1 MRKKKR
7 NWINSQVEH
16 EFHKASEL
24 LQEESYLANESV
36 NPSRLSKP
44 KLYLSE
50 NRLLNFLIKLMEKI
64 PTSLVILFFLKC
76 LVIEVLRIIV
86 TIPVT
91 KSDQR
96 EKTRNKSKL
105 LCVTHFISKSKDE
118 YDEMYFGKL
127 FDNYNANELSYFF
140 INQTDLQDS
149 EVTQYLKSS
158 FQFDFRVSKKSS
170 SLGETIKIILGQLK
184 SAVKI
189 LRMPN
194 FESWGLANYNLR
206 AYFVIRDQFSRT
218 AINNL
223 LLTSSII
230 SYVEDSEIEKVVIT
244 FEGNAYESCLYSAI
258 SRRFPGIVFILYQH
272 APVTK
277 NHIGIKNQLG
287 RVSNNATI
295 GASGIVTAKT
305 LEEFMGISKLQDIDI
320 FGSTK
325 FRFSESPDPNVL
337 KKVCLIAPEG
347 VLSAVEEMLDLAL
360 NLAGIM
366 KDFHFIFR
374 VHPVLRQHLEKMRD
388 QLNEKPIN
396 FEFSTQSI
404 EDDFSRSGACIY
416 RGSSVGIEGAAFGVI
431 PIFYSKANEKALDPI
446 SFENRDGMQTFEP
459 DQVSAILRRLETLDT
474 FIFTGMVKDLK
485 VYNRAY
491 FAPIKPLQR

>member
-1 MRKKKR
+1 M
-7 NWINSQVEH
+7 NSQVEH
-16 EFHKASEL
+16 EYHKASEL

-50 NRLLNFLIKLMEKI
+50 NRLLDFLLKLMEKI

-86 TIPVT
+86 TIPDT

-118 YDEMYFGKL
+118 YNEMYFGKL

-170 SLGETIKIILGQLK
+170 SLGETIKIILGQLN

-194 FESWGLANYNLR
+194 FQSWVLANYNLR

-305 LEEFMGISKLQDIDI
+305 LKEFMGISKLQDIDI

-325 FRFSESPDPNVL
+325 FRFNESPDPYVF

-347 VLSAVEEMLDLAL
+347 TLSAVEEMLDLAL
-360 NLAGIM
+360 HLAGIM
-366 KDFHFIFR
+366 KDYHFIFR
-374 VHPVLRQHLEKMRD
+374 VHPVLSQQLEKIID
-388 QLNEKPIN
+388 QSNDKLIN
-396 FEFSTQSI
+396 FEFSTQTI
-404 EDDFSRSGACIY
+404 EVDFARSGACIY

-431 PIFYSKANEKALDPI
+431 PIFYSKANEKTLDPI
-446 SFENRDGMQTFEP
+446 SFENGDSLQTFEP
-459 DQVSAILRRLETLDT
+459 DRVCAILRHFETIDSHI
-474 FIFTGMVKDLK
+474 FIGMVKDLK
-485 VYNRAY
+485 DLSRDY
-491 FAPIKPLQR
+491 FAPLKPLQR